1 MKLKDFHW
9 QKQIRILEDFLSN
22 YDCLVINYV
31 LEIYIILQISGRA

>member
-1 MKLKDFHW
+1 MKLKDSHW
-9 QKQIRILEDFLSN
+9 QKQICILEDFLSN